1 MKISEVYILDYDS
14 LDHLLK
20 MQHQIDLFISNYS
33 IHYMFDSK

>member
-1 MKISEVYILDYDS
+1 MKIPEVYILDYDS

-20 MQHQIDLFISNYS
+20 IQQKIDLFISNYS